1 MGEGGGAGRREE
13 WGDEGGGGEEGRT
26 VSEGYPNTSVVLFDA
41 RGAVGGKGMNSDHVG
56 LLIRWEVTRVI
67 QPSQRFAE
75 IVS

>member
-1 MGEGGGAGRREE
+1 M
-13 WGDEGGGGEEGRT
+13 
-26 VSEGYPNTSVVLFDA
+26 SEGYPNTSVVLFDA